1 MSLDL
6 LFKGARLAHKS
17 HELVDIGFKDGL
29 IADIAPHIQCDC
41 PTESLDGK
49 LVMGGFVDSHVHLD
63 KSCISGRCNCVTGT
77 LQEAIAETAKAKRKF
92 TEEDIYSRGQKTL
105 EKAIIQGTIAMRT
118 HVELDP
124 TIGLKGFNAI
134 KQLKRD
140 YAWAIDLQ
148 ICVFPQEGL
157 LNNPGTDE
165 LLWQACESGADVIGG
180 CPYTDTDPKK
190 QIARIFQIARHFD
203 LDIDFHLDFNL
214 DPTKS
219 DLAEVCQQT
228 IHHGY
233 QGRVAI
239 GHVSQLSAL
248 PPVEFKTV
256 AHRLAD
262 AGIALTVLPST
273 DLFLMGREASHLV
286 PRGVTLVHAMLRHGV
301 NGSLATNNVLNP
313 FTPFGDCSLIRMANL
328 YANIA
333 QIGDQRGL
341 EDCFDLVSNRPA
353 TFMHLR
359 DYGLVIGNPASLIV
373 LDTED
378 KASTIAELGQPLLG
392 YKNGRRSF
400 TRPKAFIHRP

>member
-1 MSLDL
+1 MSFDL
-6 LFKGARLAHKS
+6 LFKGARLADNS
-17 HELVDIGFKDGL
+17 HGLVDIGVKDGL

-41 PTESLDGK
+41 PTENLDGK

-77 LQEAIAETAKAKRKF
+77 LQEAIVETAKAKQNF

-124 TIGLKGFNAI
+124 TIGLKGFHAI
-134 KQLKRD
+134 NQLKRD

-165 LLWQACESGADVIGG
+165 LLWQACEKGADIIGG

-190 QIARIFQIARHFD
+190 QIARIFEIARHFNID
-203 LDIDFHLDFNL
+203 VDFHLDFHL

-228 IHHGY
+228 IHHAY

-239 GHVSQLSAL
+239 GHATQLSAQR
-248 PPVEFKTV
+248 PTDFEGE

-273 DLFLMGREASHLV
+273 DLFLMGRDVTHLV
-286 PRGVTLVHAMLRHGV
+286 PRGVTLVHTMLRHGV

-328 YANIA
+328 YANIG
-333 QIGDQRGL
+333 QIGDQKGL
-341 EDCFDLVSNRPA
+341 EDCFDLVSSRPA
-353 TFMHLR
+353 AFMKLH
-359 DYGLVIGNPASLIV
+359 DYGFVIGNPATLVV
-373 LDTED
+373 LDSED
-378 KASTIAELGQPLLG
+378 KASTIAELVQPLFA
-392 YKNGRRSF
+392 YKNGHRSF
-400 TRPKAFIHRP
+400 TRREILIHRP

>member
-6 LFKGARLAHKS
+6 VFKGARLAHKS

-41 PTESLDGK
+41 PTENLDGK

-63 KSCISGRCNCVTGT
+63 KSCISARCNCVTGT
-77 LQEAIAETAKAKRKF
+77 LQEAIAETAKAKQNF
-92 TEEDIYSRGQKTL
+92 TEEDIYSRTQKTL
-105 EKAIIQGTIAMRT
+105 EKAIIQGTTAMRT

-134 KQLKRD
+134 RQLKRD

-165 LLWQACESGADVIGG
+165 LLWQACEKGADVIGG
-180 CPYTDTDPKK
+180 CPYTDTEPKA
-190 QIARIFQIARHFD
+190 QIARIFEIARHFNID
-203 LDIDFHLDFNL
+203 ADFHLD
-214 DPTKS
+214 PAKS
-219 DLAEVCQQT
+219 DLVEVCQQT
-228 IHHGY
+228 IRYAY

-239 GHVSQLSAL
+239 GHVTQLSAL
-248 PPVEFKTV
+248 KSMDFE
-256 AHRLAD
+256 AESHRLAD
-262 AGIALTVLPST
+262 ADIALTVLSST
-273 DLFLMGREASHLV
+273 DLFLMARDATRLV
-286 PRGVTLVHAMLRHGV
+286 PRGVTLVHTMLRHGV

-333 QIGDQRGL
+333 QIGDQKGL
-341 EDCFDLVSNRPA
+341 EDCFDLVSSRPA
-353 TFMHLR
+353 AFMKLH
-359 DYGLVIGNPASLIV
+359 DYGLVVGNPATIVV
-373 LDTED
+373 LDSED
-378 KASTIAELGQPLLG
+378 KSSTIAELYHPLFA
-392 YKNGRRSF
+392 YKNGRRIF
-400 TRPKAFIHRP
+400 TRQETIIHRP